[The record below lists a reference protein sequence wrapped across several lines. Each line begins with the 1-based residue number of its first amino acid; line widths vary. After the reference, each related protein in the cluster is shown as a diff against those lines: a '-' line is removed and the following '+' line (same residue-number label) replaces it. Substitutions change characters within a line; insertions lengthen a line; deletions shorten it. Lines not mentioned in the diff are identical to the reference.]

1 MSVIAVG
8 GERFAVGIEWEGELL
23 KGRDASQLGW
33 DNGRPWTVD
42 VGDQTGFVDGEG
54 SPGGA
59 RPLAGALR
67 RLWTGEAGR
76 EESWIAAIEEDRE
89 EGGPEPAV
97 AVVRCNRGVLLA
109 DGEAVF
115 DTAEEALEEL
125 AQARSENVP
134 LLVTAG
140 LAERAPEAQ
149 VIAAGALVEA
159 AAGVAAVVELRAPG
173 RRGQVAK
180 LAAILA
186 ATVGIGGPAAVYG
199 PGLVALA
206 WEEWF
211 AEKQLTVPILPRVD
225 VAVSTP
231 ALLKGCI
238 EGFAGSGV
246 RMAGFD
252 RVSVHC
258 RSAFAAG
265 RAGAPFELEGRP
277 VLEVRWKLRKP
288 LQTRVYSPLAE
299 RAVRRWNWGGVK
311 NDGSAVGVN
320 LLPRVLV
327 PVREMEEEPAVA
339 FRERLDR
346 TLAVQGFG
354 IEYRDW
360 GSPVEVLLTTGRPLR
375 EAAVLVVG
383 VPGLEVVQAVWAEGL
398 WRFEGRRTKP
408 RNMLKSAFDALTG
421 SASGQA
427 NAGEDRLEE
436 AADG

>member
-8 GERFAVGIEWEGELL
+8 GERFAVGIEWEGALL
-23 KGRDASQLGW
+23 KGREASQLGW

-42 VGDQTGFVDGEG
+42 VGEQTGFVDGEG

-67 RLWTGEAGR
+67 GLWTGEPGR
-76 EESWIAAIEEDRE
+76 EESWVAAIEEDRE
-89 EGGPEPAV
+89 EGRPEPAV

-134 LLVTAG
+134 LLVTPG

-149 VIAAGALVEA
+149 VIAVGSIVEA
-159 AAGVAAVVELRAPG
+159 AARVGVVVELRAPG

-180 LAAILA
+180 LVAILV
-186 ATVGIGGPAAVYG
+186 ATVGVGGPAAVYG

-211 AEKQLTVPILPRVD
+211 AEKQLAVPILARVD

-246 RMAGFD
+246 RIAGFD

-258 RSAFAAG
+258 RSAFSAG
-265 RAGAPFELEGRP
+265 QAGAPWEMEGRP
-277 VLEVRWKLRKP
+277 VLEVRWKVRKP
-288 LQTRVYSPLAE
+288 LETRVYSPLAE
-299 RAVRRWNWGGVK
+299 LAVRQWHWGGVN

-327 PVREMEEEPAVA
+327 PMREMEEEPAGA

-346 TLAVQGFG
+346 TLAAQGFA

-360 GSPVEVLLTTGRPLR
+360 GAPVEVLLTTRQPLR
-375 EAAVLVVG
+375 EAAALLVG
-383 VPGLEVVQAVWAEGL
+383 VPGLEVVQATWAAGL

-408 RNMLKSAFDALTG
+408 RNMLKSAFEALT
-421 SASGQA
+421 ADVAGQA
-427 NAGEDRLEE
+427 GAGGDKLQE
-436 AADG
+436 ARDG

>member
-23 KGRDASQLGW
+23 KGREASQLGW
-33 DNGRPWTVD
+33 ENGRPWTVD
-42 VGDQTGFVDGEG
+42 VGEQTGFVDGEG

-59 RPLAGALR
+59 RPLAGALLG
-67 RLWTGEAGR
+67 LWAGEPGR

-140 LAERAPEAQ
+140 LAERVPEAQ
-149 VIAAGALVEA
+149 VIAAGAIVEA
-159 AAGVAAVVELRAPG
+159 AAKVAVVIELKAPG

-180 LAAILA
+180 LAAILV

-199 PGLVALA
+199 PGLVELA

-211 AEKQLTVPILPRVD
+211 AEKKLTVPILPRVD

-265 RAGAPFELEGRP
+265 QAGAPWEMEGRA
-277 VLEVRWKLRKP
+277 VLEVRWNIREP
-288 LQTRVYSPLAE
+288 LDTRVYSPLAE
-299 RAVRRWNWGGVK
+299 RAVRGWHWGGVN
-311 NDGSAVGVN
+311 NDGSAAGVN

-327 PVREMEEEPAVA
+327 PVREMEEEPAPA

-346 TLAVQGFG
+346 TLAVQGFA

-360 GSPVEVLLTTGRPLR
+360 GAPVEVLLTTDRPLR
-375 EAAVLVVG
+375 EAAALLVG
-383 VPGLEVVQAVWAEGL
+383 VQGLEVVQATWAQGL
-398 WRFEGRRTKP
+398 WRFEGRRLKP

-421 SASGQA
+421 GVAGQVG
-427 NAGEDRLEE
+427 AGGNIGGE
-436 AADG
+436 ARDG